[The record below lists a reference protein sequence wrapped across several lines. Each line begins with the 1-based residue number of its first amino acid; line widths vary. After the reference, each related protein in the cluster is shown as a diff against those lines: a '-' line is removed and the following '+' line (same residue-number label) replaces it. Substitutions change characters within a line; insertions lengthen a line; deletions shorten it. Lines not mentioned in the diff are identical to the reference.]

1 MTIDK
6 TYVVPHPPLIVPQVG
21 RGQELK
27 IQKTIDAYNEIAKRI
42 AAQAPETIVVI
53 TPHSVMYG
61 DYIHIS
67 PGIGASGDFCCFG
80 AKQSSFYKDYD
91 TRFASMLSGWA
102 AEDGVA
108 AGTLGEKNPAL
119 DHATLVPLY
128 FIDKYYTDY
137 KLVRISLSGLSYLDH
152 YKLGQ
157 CIEKTAEDLGRKTI
171 IVASGDLSHRL
182 TSDGP
187 YEYAKEGPEFD
198 NKVTDALREADFLK
212 LMQMDENFCE
222 AAGECGLRSFVM
234 MAGALDGRSVKADF
248 LSYEGPFGV
257 GYAVCEYTATGSD
270 EKRRFA
276 DEFEKRQKESLSKI
290 KETEDE
296 YVKLARQTLET
307 YIRQRR
313 YIDVPGNAPEE
324 LTNKKSGVFVSL
336 KKDGR
341 LRGCIGT
348 ISPTKS
354 SIAKEIITNAVS
366 AGTGDPRFDPVR
378 EEELD
383 DLVYSVDVLGEPEDI
398 KSKDELDVVKYGVIV
413 SKGSRRG
420 LLLPNLEG
428 VDTVEKQIEIA
439 LQKAGIA
446 ADANYEMQRFEV
458 VRHK

>member
-80 AKQSSFYKDYD
+80 AKQSGFYKDYD

-137 KLVRISLSGLSYLDH
+137 KLVRISLSGLSYLEH

-198 NKVTDALREADFLK
+198 KKVTEALREADFLK

-313 YIDVPGNAPEE
+313 YIDVPENAPR
-324 LTNKKSGVFVSL
+324 N
-336 KKDGR
+336 
-341 LRGCIGT
+341 
-348 ISPTKS
+348 
-354 SIAKEIITNAVS
+354 
-366 AGTGDPRFDPVR
+366 
-378 EEELD
+378 
-383 DLVYSVDVLGEPEDI
+383 
-398 KSKDELDVVKYGVIV
+398 
-413 SKGSRRG
+413 
-420 LLLPNLEG
+420 
-428 VDTVEKQIEIA
+428 
-439 LQKAGIA
+439 
-446 ADANYEMQRFEV
+446 
-458 VRHK
+458 